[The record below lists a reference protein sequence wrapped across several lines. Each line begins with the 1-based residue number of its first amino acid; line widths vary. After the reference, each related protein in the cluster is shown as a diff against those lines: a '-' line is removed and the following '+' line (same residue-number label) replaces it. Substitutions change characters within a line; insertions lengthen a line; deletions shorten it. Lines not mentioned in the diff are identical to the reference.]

1 MSSTGSQLVGLLGLQ
16 GAFRDHIPHL
26 TRLGAA
32 VEIIRDPLSLERVER
47 MILPGGESTV
57 MAKFLRETSMDL
69 VLRQHIASGLPV
81 WGICA
86 GAILL
91 AERVDGEPGVLGNVP
106 MALQRNAYGRQVASA
121 IHPISIPVLKRVAFP
136 AAFIRAPRVVSHA
149 DRVQVHA
156 RLKVDPVFIQHDRVM
171 VTTFHPELDG
181 DDAFHRFFL
190 AL

>member
-1 MSSTGSQLVGLLGLQ
+1 M
-16 GAFRDHIPHL
+16 

-57 MAKFLRETSMDL
+57 MAKFLENSMDL

-91 AERVDGEPGVLGNVP
+91 AERVDGQPGVLGNVP

-121 IHPISIPVLKRVAFP
+121 IHPP
-136 AAFIRAPRVVSHA
+136 
-149 DRVQVHA
+149 
-156 RLKVDPVFIQHDRVM
+156 
-171 VTTFHPELDG
+171 
-181 DDAFHRFFL
+181 FL
-190 AL
+190 S